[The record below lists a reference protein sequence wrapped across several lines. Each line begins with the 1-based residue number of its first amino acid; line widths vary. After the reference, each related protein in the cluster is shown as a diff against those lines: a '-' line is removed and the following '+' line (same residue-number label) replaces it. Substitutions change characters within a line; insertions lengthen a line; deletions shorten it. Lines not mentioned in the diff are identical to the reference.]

1 MENMVPVRAFISSFM
16 STISMCSL
24 YGQHHPSV
32 EDYTRKTFEILEDLL
47 KNDSIFQIMIID
59 SDIVINKHPL
69 KNPGVHGQNLIK
81 RFKKKGVTRVD
92 FLPGIIL
99 AEFTQFLYDIAI
111 KDRKIKTYPHIKTGI
126 VKVALRESGIIDDGS
141 LSDTLE
147 AVKEVQLERIRQL
160 YKSISPFKPLDLSGL
175 EDIIINFFNTLRREA
190 NLLKILSPVRTY
202 SEYTY
207 THATNVAIL
216 SMFLAESIGLD
227 DFIVHE
233 IGIAA
238 LLHDVGKLFIPQEI
252 LEKKGKLTESEF
264 SKIME
269 HPINGADYL
278 INIDDLTPL
287 APLAAFE
294 HHIKY
299 NGEGY
304 PRLKKMKKKQHIAS
318 QIIAI
323 ADFFDALRSHRPYKR
338 SWEVEEIMSLMKK
351 NAGKDF
357 NPWLVDYFFRSF
369 IDATRN

>member
-1 MENMVPVRAFISSFM
+1 MDNQNAVRAFVTTFM
-16 STISMCSL
+16 STVSMCSL
-24 YGQHHPSV
+24 YGQNHPSV
-32 EDYTRKTFEILEDLL
+32 EDYTRKGFEILEELL

-59 SDIVINKHPL
+59 HDLVINKHPFTGG
-69 KNPGVHGQNLIK
+69 GVHSLNLIK
-81 RFKKKGVTRVD
+81 RFKRKGITRVD
-92 FLPGIIL
+92 FLPGLIL
-99 AEFTQFLYDIAI
+99 AEYTQFLFDIAI
-111 KDRKIKTYPHIKTGI
+111 RERKIKPYPHIKTGI
-126 VKVALRESGIIDDGS
+126 VKVTLKEQGIYDDGFSSDNLEALR
-141 LSDTLE
+141 
-147 AVKEVQLERIRQL
+147 AVQLERV
-160 YKSISPFKPLDLSGL
+160 KSIYKDVSPFKPLDLSGL
-175 EDIIINFFNTLRREA
+175 EDIIINFFYTLKREA
-190 NLLKILSPVRTY
+190 NLLKLLSPVRTY

-216 SMFLAESIGLD
+216 SMFLAESIGLE

-238 LLHDVGKLFIPQEI
+238 LLHDVGKLFIPQNI
-252 LEKKGKLTESEF
+252 LEKKGKLTDIEF

-278 INIDDLTPL
+278 LNIDDLTPL

-299 NGEGY
+299 NGGGY
-304 PRLKKMKKKQHIAS
+304 PRLKRIKRKQHIAS

-338 SWEVEEIMSLMKK
+338 SWEVEEIMSLMKE

-357 NPWLVDYFFRSF
+357 NPWLVEYFFQSF
-369 IDATRN
+369 FEAIKN